1 MFSVTW
7 TCSRGCFYGE
17 DSAEN
22 FSERVDTF
30 EALKDTDSQ
39 TLCRPCNHRTPR
51 DLSYFLKTHESISL
65 GMVMIIVFPY
75 FQKRKYAL
83 YLTSLQVQTIRA

>member
-1 MFSVTW
+1 M
-7 TCSRGCFYGE
+7 
-17 DSAEN
+17 
-22 FSERVDTF
+22 ERTLLSTRFTF
-30 EALKDTDSQ
+30 EALKDTDPQ

-51 DLSYFLKTHESISL
+51 DLSYFLKTPHESISL

-75 FQKRKYAL
+75 PQKRKYAL